1 MGWQHWQQSSWKKRS
16 EFGRVNPSDG
26 PSGRGLRGN
35 SHGHGRDE
43 GATRPLGAR
52 PLQKPPTTQD
62 MNTAIKKLIPSPLEL
77 GRETIIVIG
86 GALVAALIIGQLPMV
101 RNWMKAQW
109 DGSNPT
115 V

>member
-1 MGWQHWQQSSWKKRS
+1 
-16 EFGRVNPSDG
+16 
-26 PSGRGLRGN
+26 
-35 SHGHGRDE
+35 
-43 GATRPLGAR
+43 
-52 PLQKPPTTQD
+52 
-62 MNTAIKKLIPSPLEL
+62 MNQALKKLIPSPLEL

-86 GALVAALIIGQLPMV
+86 GALVAALIIGQLPSV

>member
-1 MGWQHWQQSSWKKRS
+1 
-16 EFGRVNPSDG
+16 
-26 PSGRGLRGN
+26 
-35 SHGHGRDE
+35 
-43 GATRPLGAR
+43 
-52 PLQKPPTTQD
+52 
-62 MNTAIKKLIPSPLEL
+62 MNQALKKLIPSPLEL